1 MLFRSASWGT
11 LVNPNVVNG
20 IYYVGA
26 LGGAGTSN
34 WILVRATDT
43 DDNTE
48 LTGGTFC
55 FVEEGTTY
63 ADSGWV
69 CSNDTTNYGPIQ
81 YGLDNANTGAI
92 SFTQFSGAQT
102 LVAGQG
108 LTKVGTTIGA
118 NANITNYGPVSLL
131 PNSGSGYSAF
141 SIGGYVSGI
150 AGTSY
155 TATLRVGTGNTY
167 GVGTANIVLNHTGFS
182 MAGGTNVTYNINAV
196 DAASFQALVARDPGF
211 IFAVSEQG
219 RRGGREG
226 RQADEAGRRRQD
238 PAPGPRRQLRRPE
251 VRAGLGDRAPGQ
263 REDRADRHRPGEA
276 QGPGLEGGAHAGRPG
291 RRQPVHQDP
300 SEVQEPV
307 GGHAAQPGRE
317 GRPVDRGVRHQ
328 QPRQEARDARSEEHT
343 SELQSH

>member
-1 MLFRSASWGT
+1 MLFRSVYVNNIGVQSLTGTANQILVANSSGSAQTGTITLTLPATVSTSNLTLTDGATSTLASVGSNPTSMVNKQYVDNLASGLDIHGSVRAVQVSAIGASYLQTQAAGSAATGAFLISTTQVSLPAIDGVTFIATGSTQRILIAGGATGGTKINGNASWGT

-108 LTKVGTTIGA
+108 LTKVGTTIE
-118 NANITNYGPVSLL
+118 
-131 PNSGSGYSAF
+131 
-141 SIGGYVSGI
+141 IG
-150 AGTSY
+150 
-155 TATLRVGTGNTY
+155 
-167 GVGTANIVLNHTGFS
+167 
-182 MAGGTNVTYNINAV
+182 
-196 DAASFQALVARDPGF
+196 
-211 IFAVSEQG
+211 
-219 RRGGREG
+219 
-226 RQADEAGRRRQD
+226 
-238 PAPGPRRQLRRPE
+238 
-251 VRAGLGDRAPGQ
+251 RA
-263 REDRADRHRPGEA
+263 H
-276 QGPGLEGGAHAGRPG
+276 
-291 RRQPVHQDP
+291 V
-300 SEVQEPV
+300 
-307 GGHAAQPGRE
+307 
-317 GRPVDRGVRHQ
+317 
-328 QPRQEARDARSEEHT
+328 
-343 SELQSH
+343 